1 MQLNGGGKY
10 DEQCERTLFELNA
23 AGVLL
28 IVLGGNKGTGFSMSA
43 IEVSIVEDVPE
54 ILEDVA
60 RQIRAA
66 READKRKE

>member
-10 DEQCERTLFELNA
+10 DEQCERTLIELSA

-28 IVLGGNKGTGFSMSA
+28 IVLGGNKGQGFSMSA
-43 IEVSIVEDVPE
+43 IDPSLIEQVPE

-66 READKRKE
+66 R